1 MKINRNYRFVLT
13 RMTAEDYQKNTT
25 QENARIGEF
34 MNTRAGEF
42 MFESECHYYV
52 EKEILSS
59 LKEASKRNALDEY
72 RGHVYLIWKETKPQ
86 TIKEIREEDGK
97 KITVEQELPTVATL
111 IETIRLNGDDV
122 EVR

>member
-13 RMTAEDYQKNTT
+13 TIPAEDYQETIA
-25 QENARIGEF
+25 QETARVGSF
-34 MNTRAGEF
+34 L
-42 MFESECHYYV
+42 FESECHYYV
-52 EKEILSS
+52 EKEILSNM
-59 LKEASKRNALDEY
+59 KEAAKRDALDEY

-86 TIKEIREEDGK
+86 TVKETREEDGK

-122 EVR
+122 EIR

>member
-13 RMTAEDYQKNTT
+13 CMPTEDYDIAAL
-25 QENARIGEF
+25 QESR
-34 MNTRAGEF
+34 TGEF

-52 EKEILSS
+52 EKEILSAMKDAAKS
-59 LKEASKRNALDEY
+59 NRLDEY
-72 RGHVYLIWKETKPQ
+72 RDHVYLIWKETKPQ
-86 TIKEIREEDGK
+86 TVKTTEEVDGK
-97 KITVEQELPTVATL
+97 KVTTEETIPGTATL

>member
-13 RMTAEDYQKNTT
+13 CVAAEDFHTAEVQGTL
-25 QENARIGEF
+25 QESR
-34 MNTRAGEF
+34 TGEF

-59 LKEASKRNALDEY
+59 LKEAAKRDALDEY
-72 RGHVYLIWKETKPQ
+72 RNHVYLIWKETKPQ
-86 TIKEIREEDGK
+86 TKKTTEEVDGK
-97 KITVEQELPTVATL
+97 KVTVEEELPTVATL

-122 EVR
+122 EIR